1 MLLMLFALAVA
12 GVTAYI
18 WCIRGFFSALIH
30 MVCVIAAAAI
40 AFGVWEPVAY
50 LLINNAPERGFGSSL
65 PDVAWGLG
73 LALPF
78 AITLALLRAGVD
90 KLLPAN
96 AQCEPPVDYVGGAVC
111 GVVSGLISAG
121 VLVISLNLIRA
132 EPDFMGYQSVGF
144 TTGVGRGS
152 IERTPGAFPAPWVD
166 RLTAGLFS
174 HLSLTTFRTAEPLA
188 RWHPEFDTFPG
199 SMRLTYEGRS
209 RFTLRP
215 DAFKLGSY
223 YVVGDPQRP
232 QKLADLM
239 VDDWSEGVVQKA
251 SSLDGKAIGQGAT
264 PPETEDE
271 PDFTQGY
278 LAGFIVNFNS
288 KAKEKPGQVVI
299 GNGQVR
305 LVVQRDDD
313 DDNTV
318 ALHPVAVVT
327 NIDDPTKKAFA
338 HFRYNADNTYTA
350 SVGGAA
356 DAVMG
361 FEFPVPAHYRPLA
374 LYVKGVRVDLTERF
388 EKPTVIYSDPTQ
400 RDEAIKNG
408 QMASMTDVGPI
419 LDANGKP
426 VEAPPQANFQVP
438 LIQVSNTLGFTL
450 QKGQETGLEV
460 VPENRGYSV
469 QSGEQTFRLNSLKGL
484 GVVDPKLKIDRFSSR
499 ADTSIVKV
507 SVTPK
512 YRDAEFN
519 KLFEMADRN
528 AEPILLD
535 RNGTRYAA
543 AGWLFRD
550 SSVVKIRYD
559 QGHPVQRLGEAPAV
573 SRSSADKELT
583 LIFVVS
589 AGVEITE
596 FKIGDVT
603 LGDVSKNPIKAEATG
618 RR

>member
-65 PDVAWGLG
+65 PDMSWG
-73 LALPF
+73 LALAVPF
-78 AITLALLRAGVD
+78 AVSLAVLRAGVD

-96 AQCEPPVDYVGGAVC
+96 AQCEPVADYIGGGVCGAVS
-111 GVVSGLISAG
+111 GVISAG
-121 VLVISLNLIRA
+121 VLVLSLNLIRA
-132 EPDFMGYQSVGF
+132 EPDFMGYQPVVF

-152 IERTPGAFPAPWVD
+152 IERTPDKFIPWVD
-166 RLTAGLFS
+166 RLAAGLYS

-188 RWHPEFDTFPG
+188 RWHPDFDTFPG
-199 SMRLTYEGRS
+199 SLRLTYEGRS
-209 RFTLRP
+209 RYTLRP
-215 DAFKLGSY
+215 DAFKIENY

-239 VDDWSEGVVQKA
+239 VDDMSEGVVQKA
-251 SSLDGKAIGQGAT
+251 STLDGKAIGQGAT

-271 PDFTQGY
+271 PDLTQGY
-278 LAGFIVNFNS
+278 LAGFTVKFNS
-288 KAKEKPGQVVI
+288 KAKETPGQVVV

-318 ALHPVAVVT
+318 ALHPIAVVT
-327 NIDDPTKKAFA
+327 NVDDPTKKAFA

-356 DAVMG
+356 DAVMA
-361 FEFPVPAHYRPLA
+361 FEFPVPARYKPLA
-374 LYVKGVRVDLTERF
+374 LYIKGVRVDLTERF
-388 EKPTVIYSDPTQ
+388 DKPTATFSDPSQ
-400 RDEAIKNG
+400 RDEAIRSG

-426 VEAPPQANFQVP
+426 LEAPAQQGFQVP

-460 VPENRGYSV
+460 VQETRGYSV
-469 QSGEQTFRLNSLKGL
+469 QAGDQTLRNNSLKGL
-484 GVVDPKLKIDRFSSR
+484 GAVDPKLKIDRFASTS
-499 ADTSIVKV
+499 DTSVVKV
-507 SVTPK
+507 AVTPK
-512 YRDAEFN
+512 YRDADFN
-519 KLFEMADRN
+519 KLYEQADRN
-528 AEPILLD
+528 AEPALID
-535 RNGTRYAA
+535 STGTRYTAV
-543 AGWLFRD
+543 GWIYKD
-550 SSVVKIRYD
+550 PAVTKIRYD
-559 QGHPVQRLGEAPAV
+559 RGHPVQRLGEAPAV
-573 SRSSADKELT
+573 SRSSPDKELT
-583 LIFVVS
+583 LVFVVS
-589 AGVEITE
+589 AGVQITE

-603 LGDVSKNPIKAEATG
+603 LGDFSKTPIKADATG